1 MDTGEDKGGWISFS
15 DQMPTPAYDRANPGP
30 THGYIL
36 VTNNISARNR
46 WGRMSHV
53 WLVSMVHTHDKPN
66 VLGGRTLAE
75 AGEITA
81 FAQPWDMAIRGLT
94 HWRPAIVEEWEPNV

>member
-1 MDTGEDKGGWISFS
+1 MDTSEDKSGWISFS
-15 DQMPTPAYDRANPGP
+15 DQMPAPAYDRANPGP

-46 WGRMSHV
+46 WGKMSHV
-53 WLVSMVHTHDKPN
+53 WLVSMVHTRDKN
-66 VLGGRTLAE
+66 YEFGGRIVAF

-81 FAQPWDMAIRGLT
+81 FAQPGDTPLRGLT
-94 HWRPAIVEEWEPNV
+94 HWRPAVAEEWEQ